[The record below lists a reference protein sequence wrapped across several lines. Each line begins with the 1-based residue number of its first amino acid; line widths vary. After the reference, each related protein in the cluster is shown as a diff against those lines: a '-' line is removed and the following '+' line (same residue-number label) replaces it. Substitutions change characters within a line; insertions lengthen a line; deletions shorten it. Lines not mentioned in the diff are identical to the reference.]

1 MMLRNIRIK
10 NFKAFKEAEITLGNL
25 NLFTGLNGMGKSS
38 FIQVLLL
45 LRQEYLKL
53 GVFDEELTLKG
64 NLINVG
70 LGSDIKNIDSSDD
83 VIEFELEWDDEK
95 SLLCTID
102 YTPDLSNFDILEAW
116 YKEEDGY
123 EDKSLF
129 NYNFEYLNALRIV
142 PSLTFP
148 VSSHHVLHEN
158 SLGVN
163 GEYSMHYLYQNQREK
178 LAISTLKHPDTA
190 DKEELYLLNQVD
202 KWMGYIS
209 PGVKFTPSSL
219 FDLEVSSVGVSFENG
234 RIETKQFKSPN
245 VGFGITYALPVVLA
259 ILKSKPGDMIII
271 ENPESHIHPRGQA
284 YIGELCAK
292 AAEAGVQII
301 IETHSD
307 HVLNGVRVAAK
318 RKDVSADNV
327 SIFFFERNTSSDEH
341 YTNIVEP
348 YLDENGRIS
357 DWPKDFFD
365 EWSKRL
371 DELI

>member
-1 MMLRNIRIK
+1 MLRNIRIK

>member
-1 MMLRNIRIK
+1 MLRNIRIK

-53 GVFDEELTLKG
+53 GFFEEELMLKG
-64 NLINVG
+64 KLISVG
-70 LGSDIKNIDSSDD
+70 LGSDVLHIDSNDD
-83 VIEFELEWDDEK
+83 SIEFELEWDNEK
-95 SLLCTID
+95 MLNCTIQ
-102 YTPDLSNFDILEAW
+102 YQPILSNFDILPASYIGESF
-116 YKEEDGY
+116 YDEF
-123 EDKSLF
+123 SLF
-129 NYNFEYLNALRIV
+129 NFNFEYLNALRIG
-142 PSLTFP
+142 PALNFP
-148 VSSHHVLHEN
+148 VSSHHIVHEN
-158 SLGVN
+158 SLGIN
-163 GEYSMHYLYQNQREK
+163 GEYSLHYLFEKQREK
-178 LAISTLKHPDTA
+178 LSISTLRHPDTPLSE
-190 DKEELYLLNQVD
+190 DLYLLNQVD
-202 KWMGYIS
+202 RWMGYIS
-209 PGVKFTPSSL
+209 PGVKLTPSSL
-219 FDLEVSSVGVSFENG
+219 NDFEVSSVFYSFSND
-234 RIETKQFKSPN
+234 RTETKPFKSVN

-259 ILKSKPGDMIII
+259 ILKSKPGDLVII

-307 HVLNGVRVAAK
+307 HVLNGIRVAAK
-318 RKDVSADNV
+318 RKDVSAENV

-348 YLDENGRIS
+348 YLDQNGRIS

>member
-1 MMLRNIRIK
+1 MLRDIRIK

-53 GVFDEELTLKG
+53 GRFGGELMLKG

-70 LGSDIKNIDSSDD
+70 LGSDIISIDASDD
-83 VIEFELEWDDEK
+83 TIEFELEWDEEL
-95 SLLCTID
+95 SLKCTVD
-102 YTPDLSNFDILEAW
+102 YTPDISNYDILEATF
-116 YKEEDGY
+116 EEADGY
-123 EDKSLF
+123 DGMSLF

-142 PSLTFP
+142 PSLSFP
-148 VSSHHVLHEN
+148 VSSHHVIHEN

-163 GEYSMHYLYQNQREK
+163 GEYSMHYLFQNQREK
-178 LAISTLKHPDTA
+178 VAIPTLKHPDTPA
-190 DKEELYLLNQVD
+190 GQDLYLLNQVD

-209 PGVKFTPSSL
+209 PGVKLTPSSL

-318 RKDVSADNV
+318 RKDVSAENV

-348 YLDENGRIS
+348 YLDQDGRIS
-357 DWPKDFFD
+357 DWPKNFFD

>member
-1 MMLRNIRIK
+1 MLRNIRIK

-53 GVFDEELTLKG
+53 GTFAGELMLKG

-70 LGSDIKNIDSSDD
+70 LGSDIINVDASDD
-83 VIEFELEWDDEK
+83 SIEFELEWDDES
-95 SLLCTID
+95 SLVCSID
-102 YTPDLSNFDILEAW
+102 YNPDMSNFDILEAAF
-116 YKEEDGY
+116 ENEDGY
-123 EDKSLF
+123 ELKSLF
-129 NYNFEYLNALRIV
+129 NYDFEYLNALRIV
-142 PSLTFP
+142 PSLNFP
-148 VSSHHVLHEN
+148 VSSHHVFHED
-158 SLGVN
+158 SIGVN
-163 GEYSMHYLYQNQREK
+163 GEYSMYYLFEK
-178 LAISTLKHPDTA
+178 KFEKISIPTLRHPETSETD
-190 DKEELYLLNQVD
+190 LSLWSQVN

-209 PGVKFTPSSL
+209 PGVKLNPNSHRE
-219 FDLEVSSVGVSFENG
+219 LEVSSLGVSFENTRTG
-234 RIETKQFKSPN
+234 TRDFKSPN

-259 ILKSKPGDMIII
+259 ILKSKPGDLVII

-307 HVLNGVRVAAK
+307 HVLNGIRVAAK
-318 RKDVSADNV
+318 HRDISADNV

-348 YLDENGRIS
+348 YLDQNGRIS